1 MSSSSLPGGGERGL
15 QPAWSPRDW
24 LVDAEVAQHGLD
36 VGIDGVLESFGDS
49 SSECRVFRSVLSV
62 PSYREVFWEQA
73 GGCQGYPLER
83 VTLRVT

>member
-1 MSSSSLPGGGERGL
+1 MEERPVDVIQFPPGGGERGL
-15 QPAWSPRDW
+15 QPAWGPRDC

-73 GGCQGYPLER
+73 GGCQ
-83 VTLRVT
+83 VTRWNA